1 MNSEQKYDRMFEP
14 LVDQLETMMATL
26 VETGDLKGIKI
37 LNQKVAICMMLAVRL
52 IQDQQQQEGH
62 C

>member
-1 MNSEQKYDRMFEP
+1 MNSEQKYDQMFDP
-14 LVDQLETMMATL
+14 IMSRLEEMSAFL
-26 VETGDLKGIKI
+26 VETGDLNGLKI
-37 LNQKVAICMMLAVRL
+37 LNGKLAITMMLAVRL

>member
-1 MNSEQKYDRMFEP
+1 MNSEQKYDDMFDP
-14 LVDQLETMMATL
+14 IMSRLEEMAAFL
-26 VETGDLKGIKI
+26 VETGDLNGLKI
-37 LNQKVAICMMLAVRL
+37 LNGKVAICMMLAVRL